1 MLLKSDKWTS
11 RSQRSP
17 TGASLRLAEVTSSSF
32 HFYLIDCKVFLN
44 LHEGFNLLQV
54 GYCSWLLLLCL
65 ITLYLV
71 TGLWSQDATFR
82 YLYIHIIFPRG
93 AIACLHI
100 NCLQEPDPGIILPV
114 MSLTIISFLMV
125 LITIY
130 SIPNKWK
137 MLQVFYTG
145 GSKVSLHNA
154 PTSSSPCVASSP
166 HCDVDPG
173 FTFLSRFVEKDCAKL
188 SGSVWTLHAAR
199 SGLIGNLP
207 SQWGPGF
214 QKISKFCK
222 THVKTCKKLSLE

>member
-1 MLLKSDKWTS
+1 MKDSTCCRWGTASGCCSYAWL
-11 RSQRSP
+11 RSTWSP
-17 TGASLRLAEVTSSSF
+17 VFEARMPQSGT
-32 HFYLIDCKVFLN
+32 YL
-44 LHEGFNLLQV
+44 
-54 GYCSWLLLLCL
+54 
-65 ITLYLV
+65 
-71 TGLWSQDATFR
+71 
-82 YLYIHIIFPRG
+82 HIIFPGG

-114 MSLTIISFLMV
+114 MSFTVISFLMV

-145 GSKVSLHNA
+145 GSKVSLHDA
-154 PTSSSPCVASSP
+154 PTSSSPCVGSSL

-173 FTFLSRFVEKDCAKL
+173 FTFLSWFVEKDCAKL

-199 SGLIGNLP
+199 SGLIGNLQ
-207 SQWGPGF
+207 SWWGPGF

-222 THVKTCKKLSLE
+222 TCVKTYKKLSLE

>member
-1 MLLKSDKWTS
+1 M
-11 RSQRSP
+11 
-17 TGASLRLAEVTSSSF
+17 TSSSF

-65 ITLYLV
+65 ITLWSPVFEARMPQSGTYL
-71 TGLWSQDATFR
+71 
-82 YLYIHIIFPRG
+82 HIIFPGG

-145 GSKVSLHNA
+145 GSKVSLHDA
-154 PTSSSPCVASSP
+154 PTSSSPWTQVSPSCHDLWRRTVQNFQVLCELCMRRGVGLLGTFQANEDLVFRRFPSS
-166 HCDVDPG
+166 
-173 FTFLSRFVEKDCAKL
+173 
-188 SGSVWTLHAAR
+188 
-199 SGLIGNLP
+199 
-207 SQWGPGF
+207 
-214 QKISKFCK
+214 
-222 THVKTCKKLSLE
+222 VKPT